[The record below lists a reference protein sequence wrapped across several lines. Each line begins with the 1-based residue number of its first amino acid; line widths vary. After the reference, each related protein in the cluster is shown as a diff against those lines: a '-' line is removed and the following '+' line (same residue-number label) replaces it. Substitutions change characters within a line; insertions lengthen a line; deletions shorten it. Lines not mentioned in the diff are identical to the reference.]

1 MKLIWSLD
9 LEVVA
14 AYRRFL
20 TSPPS
25 QRTVMGWVYQA
36 IAIVAEVI
44 GTAALKPASGFTRP
58 VASAVVIV
66 GYATAFV
73 CLSLALKV
81 VPVPVGIIYAIWSGV
96 GIVLLTI
103 IAHFSGERMSAVT
116 LSGIALIIVGIVVVK
131 LSFEVG

>member
-1 MKLIWSLD
+1 
-9 LEVVA
+9 
-14 AYRRFL
+14 
-20 TSPPS
+20 
-25 QRTVMGWVYQA
+25 MGYVYLA

-58 VASAVVIV
+58 VASAVVIA

-96 GIVLLTI
+96 GIVLLTV

-116 LSGIALIIVGIVVVK
+116 LSGIALIIAGIVVVR
-131 LSFEVG
+131 LSLEVG